1 MTSGDRGTRERTLE
15 AAAQLLRDEGPG
27 ALTVRRIATEA
38 GLSTMAIYHHF
49 GGKDGLVEALYVDGF
64 RALDDALAAVPRTDD
79 PLADVEALAL
89 AYREVAMRRP
99 GYYEVMFG
107 RPFPGFEP
115 SPEAKA
121 RAMRPWRAFTGTLE
135 RCESAGL
142 LTVNANDAALLLW
155 ASGHGL
161 LMLSSS
167 WLATS
172 SRAPTPTASCAAV
185 CARSSRSSHAP
196 ARSRSAAGASHT
208 ASARVRPSPNARPG
222 SLEQHTKYGRRR
234 GLGRVRCCA

>member
-1 MTSGDRGTRERTLE
+1 MAPAEKGTRDRTLD
-15 AAAQLLRDEGPG
+15 AAAQLLRDEGPA

-64 RALDDALAAVPRTDD
+64 RALDEALSAVPRTAD

-89 AYREVAMRRP
+89 TYREVAMRRP

-115 SPEAKA
+115 TPASRAL
-121 RAMRPWRAFTGTLE
+121 AMRPWRAFTDSLE
-135 RCESAGL
+135 RCEAAGL
-142 LTVNANDAALLLW
+142 LTVPAADAALLLW

-161 LMLSSS
+161 LMLQ
-167 WLATS
+167 LA
-172 SRAPTPTASCAAV
+172 
-185 CARSSRSSHAP
+185 
-196 ARSRSAAGASHT
+196 GNEL
-208 ASARVRPSPNARPG
+208 ASADTDRLVRGGLRSLLAVVTRPG
-222 SLEQHTKYGRRR
+222 A
-234 GLGRVRCCA
+234 VA

>member
-1 MTSGDRGTRERTLE
+1 MTHEERGTRDRTLD
-15 AAAQLLRDEGPG
+15 AAAQLLRDEGPA

-64 RALDDALAAVPRTDD
+64 RALDEALAAVPLTDE
-79 PLADVEALAL
+79 PLADVQALAL

-115 SPEAKA
+115 SPEARV
-121 RAMRPWRAFTGTLE
+121 RAMRPWKAFTDSLE
-135 RCESAGL
+135 RCEAAGL
-142 LTVNANDAALLLW
+142 LTVSAADAALLLW

-161 LMLSSS
+161 LMLQ
-167 WLATS
+167 LAGN
-172 SRAPTPTASCAAV
+172 AL
-185 CARSSRSSHAP
+185 
-196 ARSRSAAGASHT
+196 
-208 ASARVRPSPNARPG
+208 ASADTDRLVREGMRSLMAVVVRPGA
-222 SLEQHTKYGRRR
+222 L
-234 GLGRVRCCA
+234 A

>member
-1 MTSGDRGTRERTLE
+1 MATEERGTRDRTLD

-64 RALDDALAAVPRTDD
+64 RALEEALAAVPRTDD

-107 RPFPGFEP
+107 RPFPGFKP
-115 SPEAKA
+115 SPEAQV
-121 RAMRPWRAFTGTLE
+121 RAMRPWRAFTDSLE
-135 RCESAGL
+135 RCEEAGL
-142 LTVNANDAALLLW
+142 LRVPASDAALLLW

-161 LMLSSS
+161 LMLQ
-167 WLATS
+167 LAGNDL
-172 SRAPTPTASCAAV
+172 ASDNTDRLVHDGLHALLAV
-185 CARSSRSSHAP
+185 V
-196 ARSRSAAGASHT
+196 T
-208 ASARVRPSPNARPG
+208 ASAP
-222 SLEQHTKYGRRR
+222 
-234 GLGRVRCCA
+234 